1 MISRFI
7 RPGTLATCIA
17 TCLVAGGMTAQTAWA
32 GPALR
37 PMLANPTTTTTSGTQ
52 RYIVRFSEAPLALHN
67 RELRAA
73 STGQVQAKSK
83 AGGNSLSSLSQIPLR
98 MKANGRVAMDA
109 QSAQA
114 QTYRAAVSAR
124 QDVHVSAIQ
133 KALGR
138 NVTTKRRFQSAFN
151 GAVMELSP
159 REVEKVLRTD
169 GVASVQPVREVVPM
183 DDLSTR
189 LIGASSVWIGAQ
201 DRATSNL
208 FASLDELFA
217 DLNGKSGFKGDGIVI
232 GDIDTGYNSASPSF
246 AATDASGYT
255 HINPLGTGKYIGD
268 CGVDGISIAGCN
280 DKVIG
285 VFDEY
290 NTTAGYDAFSVE
302 DSNGHGSHTSST
314 QVGNA
319 RAADASSYIANIS
332 GIAPHANL
340 VFFGIC
346 PSGAGCENA
355 AIIGSVEDA
364 INSGIVDTL
373 NLSFGNGNGYEP
385 DYWVDNESLAF
396 LAAID
401 SGIFVAQSAG
411 NTQNSGALAA
421 QTPSTSG
428 NDAPWVTTV
437 AATTT
442 NGSNNGP
449 VLAVS
454 GPGTPPASVQAIA
467 ITEGTYD
474 TPLAGALPPT
484 TAIKLSPT
492 FHVSDL
498 SGTDGCS
505 AYPANTFSN
514 AIALISRG
522 TCGFAVKVPNAIAAG
537 ATAVIIS
544 DNRVEGAFSPTVGPP
559 QVSVPV
565 FSVSVGD
572 GANLQSFLSANGGA
586 GTASLGFLTHR
597 LPAQAD
603 VLADFSLIGPA
614 IVGGGI
620 YPYAGISSP
629 VIDLIKPD
637 IAAPGVA
644 ILAALNNSNGD
655 DDNGNALP
663 LNGADTVGYDSGTS
677 MASPHI
683 ASSGALVLGVH
694 PSWTPMEVKS
704 ALMMTATPAV
714 TKADGKTPASP
725 FDAGSGR
732 VQVYQAT
739 LAGLVLDES
748 VDNLAAADPANGGD
762 PSTLNLA
769 SMQNSH
775 CGASCTFT
783 RTFTSTQSSTLNW
796 VVTTGGEFGGNV
808 TASPSSFSIDA
819 GKSVE
824 VTFTVD
830 TSRLAAGTGYHF
842 ASVTLSPPAAPNPVP
857 TTLPNLHLPIAVA
870 VAAPQLVAASAAV
883 NIDLAGKATG
893 SATLTLANAG
903 SGIVEFAPV
912 AKGSASIAWLNQP
925 SNLGYNA
932 FTATHYTDPG
942 AGDNDF
948 YLADDFSITGS
959 AVNLSSIVAS
969 GFTNG
974 GAHALSAF
982 GSSLPVHFRIYAD
995 NNGLPAS
1002 DPLSGDTAVWK
1013 YDGTAGDVGVSVA
1026 NDNIS
1031 LNLVAAQLGTN
1042 LPAGHYWLSVYPDL
1056 PCNDTDGK
1064 GCTEGWFWSTSWT
1077 GSGEVWA
1084 STATGASWSNT
1095 GDGASNSQYGPGLAL
1110 SITTNAACQ
1119 APPSWLTLSPN
1130 GGSTS
1135 ASAGSPATVTFTAA
1149 AAGYAP
1155 ATSAS
1160 TYVCFAG
1167 GYQDPSL
1174 GVLIPKNVVPVQVN
1188 ATN

>member
-1 MISRFI
+1 
-7 RPGTLATCIA
+7 
-17 TCLVAGGMTAQTAWA
+17 
-32 GPALR
+32 
-37 PMLANPTTTTTSGTQ
+37 
-52 RYIVRFSEAPLALHN
+52 
-67 RELRAA
+67 
-73 STGQVQAKSK
+73 
-83 AGGNSLSSLSQIPLR
+83 
-98 MKANGRVAMDA
+98 MKANGRVSLDA

-114 QTYRAAVSAR
+114 RTYRAALSAR
-124 QDVHVSAIQ
+124 QDVHMAAIQ

-138 NVTTKRRFQSAFN
+138 NVTTTRRFQSALN

-159 REVEKVLRTD
+159 REVEKVLRTA

-208 FASLDELFA
+208 FASLDQLFA
-217 DLNGKSGFKGDGIVI
+217 DLNGKGGFKGDGIVI

-255 HINPLGTGKYIGD
+255 HTNPLGTGKYIGD

-290 NTTAGYDAFSVE
+290 NTTAGYAATSVE
-302 DSNGHGSHTSST
+302 DVNGHGSHTAST

-319 RAADASSYIANIS
+319 RAAGFPGYTANIS

-346 PSGAGCENA
+346 PSGEGCQNA

-373 NLSFGNGNGYEP
+373 NLSFGNGSGYEP
-385 DYWVDNESLAF
+385 DYWVDSESQAF
-396 LAAID
+396 LAATD
-401 SGIFVAQSAG
+401 AGIFVAQSAG
-411 NTQNSGALAA
+411 NTQASGALAQ
-421 QTPSTSG
+421 QTSGTTG

-437 AATTT
+437 AASST
-442 NGSNNGP
+442 NGGIVP
-449 VLAVS
+449 LLVS
-454 GPGTPPASVQAIA
+454 VTGPGTPPSSLQNIPAAEMAS
-467 ITEGTYD
+467 D
-474 TPLAGALPPT
+474 TPLSASFPGSSGSVQLPVV
-484 TAIKLSPT
+484 ISPQFSIT
-492 FHVSDL
+492 NT

-505 AYPANTFSN
+505 GYPDGTFTG
-514 AIALISRG
+514 AVALVSRG
-522 TCGFAVKVPNAIAAG
+522 TCSFSIKILSAITAG
-537 ATAVIIS
+537 AQAVIVA
-544 DNRVEGAFSPTVGPP
+544 DNRSEALPSFTAGG
-559 QVSVPV
+559 VSVPAFAV
-565 FSVSVGD
+565 TQAS
-572 GANLQSFLSANGGA
+572 GAALQTFLTANA
-586 GTASLGFLTHR
+586 GTAAVSLGFASARTASA
-597 LPAQAD
+597 PD
-603 VLADFSLIGPA
+603 VLANFSLLGPA
-614 IVGGGI
+614 VLGGGI

-629 VIDLIKPD
+629 IIDVIKPD
-637 IAAPGVA
+637 IAGPGVA
-644 ILAALNNSNGD
+644 ILAALNNVTGD
-655 DDNGNALP
+655 D
-663 LNGADTVGYDSGTS
+663 LNGVQLPYNGASFVGFDSGTS
-677 MASPHI
+677 MAAPHV

-704 ALMMTATPAV
+704 ALMMTATPAI
-714 TKADGKTPASP
+714 TEADGKTPADP

-748 VDNLAAADPANGGD
+748 VDNLAAADPVNGGD

-769 SMQNSH
+769 SMQNSN
-775 CGASCTFT
+775 CGGSCTFT

-796 VVTTGGEFGGNV
+796 VVSASGELANNI
-808 TASPSSFSIDA
+808 TISPSSFSIGP
-819 GKSVE
+819 GKSVT

-830 TSRLAAGTGYHF
+830 TSRFAPETGYHF
-842 ASVTLSPPAAPNPVP
+842 GNVTLSPPAAPNPTP

-870 VAAPQLVAASAAV
+870 AAAPELVAASQSV
-883 NIDLAGKATG
+883 NIALGGKTTG
-893 SATLTLANAG
+893 SATLALANAG
-903 SGIVEFAPV
+903 SGVIEFAPV
-912 AKGSASIAWLNQP
+912 SKGSASIAWLNQP

-932 FTATHYTDPG
+932 FYSVHYTSPG
-942 AGDNDF
+942 TGDDDF
-948 YLADDFSITGS
+948 YLADDFTITGS
-959 AVNLSSIVAS
+959 GVNLSSIVAS

-974 GAHALSAF
+974 GTHALSAF

-1002 DPLSGDTAVWK
+1002 DPLNGDAAVWK

-1056 PCNDTDGK
+1056 PCNDSDGK

-1077 GSGEVWA
+1077 GTGDVWA
-1084 STATGASWSNT
+1084 STGTGFSWSN
-1095 GDGASNSQYGPGLAL
+1095 DGNTQYGPGLAL

-1130 GGSTS
+1130 GGST
-1135 ASAGSPATVTFTAA
+1135 ATSAGSPTTVTFTAT